1 MIEQLSKPWAS
12 PPCPQPLTAHRPHL
26 QEVRAADSKLGLY
39 RWLPSLRPWVEYL
52 TSLILNFHAYK
63 PQRITTPLQGF
74 EKTDQNAAFVI
85 LWEAAYHCLTAAL
98 INVAPLPPAYRS
110 LDFEAGWQTAD
121 CCIHDPQSSLALH
134 ISVQFWG
141 LRNPT
146 KNLPKDTICIPHL
159 TPTPY
164 LLWGDP
170 KFLSR
175 NSITCLSILS
185 MPSREIGT
193 WKY

>member
-1 MIEQLSKPWAS
+1 MTI
-12 PPCPQPLTAHRPHL
+12 
-26 QEVRAADSKLGLY
+26 
-39 RWLPSLRPWVEYL
+39 WLCTHYL
-52 TSLILNFHAYK
+52 NYISLITFIDSSFYSFFRKLVDCLLDVQPCARPRDAEMHMTQFLPLKNALRISQCKGEGVKDKRLN
-63 PQRITTPLQGF
+63 RS
-74 EKTDQNAAFVI
+74 
-85 LWEAAYHCLTAAL
+85 